1 MTTNAKTLAERCADK
16 LWAEDTAAQGL
27 GISVQSVAE
36 GFAELTMTVK
46 PNMANGHNICHG
58 GFIFTLADTAFA
70 YACNSQNQ
78 NAVAAGASIDYLR
91 PGQLGDK
98 LTATAKALNQ
108 SKRSGLYDVTVRNQ
122 NDEILAQFRGRSA
135 RTKGQLVAEELNDD

>member
-1 MTTNAKTLAERCADK
+1 VSYDIKTLAQRCADK
-16 LWAEDTAAQGL
+16 LWAEDRAAQEL
-27 GISVQSVAE
+27 GISVESVAE

-46 PNMANGHNICHG
+46 PNMANGHNMCHG
-58 GFIFTLADTAFA
+58 GYIFTLADTAFA

-78 NAVAAGASIDYLR
+78 SAVAAGASIDYLR
-91 PGQLGDK
+91 PGQLGDR
-98 LTATAKALNQ
+98 LTATAIALNQ

-135 RTKGQLVAEELNDD
+135 RTKGQLVSED